1 MFHSLTEARDDS
13 SVKEEDMEEIALKY
27 TDPDSLNLDQVTH
40 MDRNENVIDLAYK
53 NRFRF

>member
-1 MFHSLTEARDDS
+1 MTEARDDS
-13 SVKEEDMEEIALKY
+13 AVKEEDMEEIALKY